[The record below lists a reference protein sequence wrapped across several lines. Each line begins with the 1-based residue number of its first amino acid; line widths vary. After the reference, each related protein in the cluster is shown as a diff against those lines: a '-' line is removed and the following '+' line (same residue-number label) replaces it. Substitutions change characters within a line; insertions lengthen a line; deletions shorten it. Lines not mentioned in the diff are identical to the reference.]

1 MSNRKRLPRAA
12 KRQAA
17 AALAS
22 ASQCPDCGVR
32 ASRPR
37 RQRNGIRGECVV
49 DVPHDSS
56 CPSRVLPG
64 LRDSIGVSAVRAAQP
79 GLSFPVRY
87 LSGAGVVIAGEPAAE

>member
-17 AALAS
+17 AAVAS
-22 ASQCPDCGVR
+22 ASQCPDCGVW

-37 RQRNGIRGECVV
+37 RQRNGIRTEWIV
-49 DVPHDSS
+49 DVPHADS
-56 CPSRVLPG
+56 CPSRVLPS
-64 LRDSIGVSAVRAAQP
+64 LRDSIGVSAVRAVQP

-87 LSGAGVVIAGEPAAE
+87 LTGAGVVIAGEHPAE